1 MRACQHA
8 KCFTFIISST
18 PQNKDFFGGVAKKV
32 AVQHKFVNF
41 MYFTYEEAEI
51 QILHKYPVV
60 WLQKVLLQYI
70 KLFDKSR
77 PAAW

>member
-1 MRACQHA
+1 MPNVLPLLSHQLHKTRI
-8 KCFTFIISST
+8 FL
-18 PQNKDFFGGVAKKV
+18 GGVAKKV

-60 WLQKVLLQYI
+60 
-70 KLFDKSR
+70 
-77 PAAW
+77 